1 MIMILSEF
9 YKIIY
14 IDMSYVRIKSI
25 KIKNYRSFW
34 PIEQI
39 INFPNENYNKPI
51 SIIWYNN
58 CWKTNLMNILFY
70 ATQVNYVWKDS
81 FEINDFH
88 NRDINNIPEFC
99 VELDSSSEIKYDGK
113 YASLKWFHKLNI
125 QTDWNEIEWGKLES
139 FESLLPERQNYQS
152 FWAWRYFPIYAINF
166 HNIKEEISTQK
177 TSRWNLKSFLAKHIK
192 KIIDSDSVMIQ
203 RKNEFKDEINNATKN
218 VLCWKW
224 ETVQQSKLQDFI
236 ERIKKNYNQNL
247 RDNAIEIDFS
257 LPEYED
263 IFLQMIF
270 KIWLNGNKDN
280 LVPIDH
286 FWDWYISMFVMAV
299 IQAIAEENTNDKAL
313 FLFEEPES
321 FLHENHQEYFYKAVL
336 CKLAEKWHQVI
347 YTTHSARMVD
357 PFNTKWIIKLEMN
370 NENQTICTYNN
381 SEEVINE
388 EEIHTIDDEIITLK
402 DYNPFIKTIEP
413 NLNKILFSKKVILVE
428 WPNDLLVYKEII
440 KQKVKKMIENN
451 TKIEDKE
458 RYADTYLNYNNIV
471 IIPHHWKAT
480 AIFLI
485 KICKHFKI
493 DYFVINDRDF
503 EENKL
508 SIDEVKNASQVSEIS
523 LYNTIDSNHKW
534 MITTNFNLLKEADEW
549 KIHFNIPK
557 LEIVIWYN
565 KDNKNPIWIY
575 KKITDENFEIEDSL
589 FPPELQ
595 DFIWLTTIHWDEE
608 EWQIDETQPHSE
620 LPF

>member
-1 MIMILSEF
+1 MA
-9 YKIIY
+9 
-14 IDMSYVRIKSI
+14 YVRIKSV

-34 PIEQI
+34 PTEQI
-39 INFPNENYNKPI
+39 INFPNEDYDKPI

-58 CWKTNLMNILFY
+58 CGKSNLMNAILYWIWQKF
-70 ATQVNYVWKDS
+70 VNQQS
-81 FEINDFH
+81 FELNDFH
-88 NRDINNIPEFC
+88 DRKRDNIPYIETDISANVVWKTSYWKDITINWIHNTC
-99 VELDSSSEIKYDGK
+99 ISVEWDAIKD
-113 YASLKWFHKLNI
+113 ASI
-125 QTDWNEIEWGKLES
+125 SPS
-139 FESLLPERQNYQS
+139 F
-152 FWAWRYFPIYAINF
+152 FWADKFYNIYAINF
-166 HNIKEEISTQK
+166 HNIKDEISTQK

-192 KIIDSDSVMIQ
+192 KIIDTDSIMNQ
-203 RKNEFKDEINNATKN
+203 RKNDFKEEINQATEK
-218 VLCWKW
+218 VLHW
-224 ETVQQSKLQDFI
+224 EWESSQKSKLQDFI

-299 IQAIAEENTNDKAL
+299 IQAIAEENTDDKAL

-370 NENQTICTYNN
+370 SENQTICTYNN
-381 SEEVINE
+381 SVEAIDE
-388 EEIHTIDDEIITLK
+388 EEIHTFDDEIITLK

-503 EENKL
+503 KEYEL

-575 KKITDENFEIEDSL
+575 RTITGEYFEIKKSL
-589 FPPELQ
+589 FPLELQ
-595 DFIWLTTIHWDEE
+595 QFVWLNIVESNGEVNSNQTNEE
-608 EWQIDETQPHSE
+608 FS
-620 LPF
+620 F

>member
-1 MIMILSEF
+1 MIMILFKF

-34 PIEQI
+34 PTEQV
-39 INFPNENYNKPI
+39 INFPDENYKKPI

-58 CWKTNLMNILFY
+58 CGKSNLMNAILYWIGQKF
-70 ATQVNYVWKDS
+70 VNQQS
-81 FEINDFH
+81 FELNDFH
-88 NRDINNIPEFC
+88 NRNWDNIPHIETNISASIIWQNDRWYDITINGIHSTDIS
-99 VELDSSSEIKYDGK
+99 VEWDAIQEASIKP
-113 YASLKWFHKLNI
+113 
-125 QTDWNEIEWGKLES
+125 S
-139 FESLLPERQNYQS
+139 F
-152 FWAWRYFPIYAINF
+152 FWADKYYSIYVINF
-166 HNIKEEISTQK
+166 HNIKDEISTQK
-177 TSRWNLKSFLAKHIK
+177 TSRWSLKSFLAKHIK
-192 KIIDSDSVMIQ
+192 KIIDTDSIMNQ
-203 RKNEFKDEINNATKN
+203 RKDNFKKEINDATKK
-218 VLCWKW
+218 VLGWEW
-224 ETVQQSKLQDFI
+224 ETVQKSKLQEFI
-236 ERIKKNYNQNL
+236 DKIKENYNQNL

-270 KIWLNGNKDN
+270 KIWLNGDKTN

-286 FWDWYISMFVMAV
+286 FWDGYISMFVMAV
-299 IQAIAEENTNDKAL
+299 IQAIAEENTEDKAL

-357 PFNTKWIIKLEMN
+357 PFHTQWIIKLEMN
-370 NENQTICTYNN
+370 DNNETICTYNN
-381 SEEVINE
+381 ESTKINTT
-388 EEIHTIDDEIITLK
+388 EISQDEQIINFE
-402 DYNPFIKTIEP
+402 DYNSFIKTIEP

-440 KQKVKKMIENN
+440 KQKVKKMIESN
-451 TKIEDKE
+451 TEIEDKE
-458 RYADTYLNYNNIV
+458 RYADTYLNYNNIA

-485 KICKHFKI
+485 KICKHFWI
-493 DYFVINDRDF
+493 DFFVINDRDF
-503 EENKL
+503 EESEL

-608 EWQIDETQPHSE
+608 EWEIDETQPHSE

>member
-1 MIMILSEF
+1 
-9 YKIIY
+9 
-14 IDMSYVRIKSI
+14 MSYVRIKSI
-25 KIKNYRSFW
+25 KVKNYRSFW
-34 PIEQI
+34 PTEQI
-39 INFPNENYNKPI
+39 INFPNEDYDKPI

-58 CWKTNLMNILFY
+58 CGKSNLMNAILYWIWQKF
-70 ATQVNYVWKDS
+70 VNQQS
-81 FEINDFH
+81 FELNDFH
-88 NRDINNIPEFC
+88 DRKRDNIPYIETDISANVVWKTSYWKDITINWIHNTC
-99 VELDSSSEIKYDGK
+99 ISVEWDAIKD
-113 YASLKWFHKLNI
+113 ASI
-125 QTDWNEIEWGKLES
+125 SPS
-139 FESLLPERQNYQS
+139 F
-152 FWAWRYFPIYAINF
+152 FWADKFYNIYAINF
-166 HNIKEEISTQK
+166 HNIKDEISTQK

-192 KIIDSDSVMIQ
+192 KIIDTDSIMNQ
-203 RKNEFKDEINNATKN
+203 RKNDFKEEINQATEK
-218 VLCWKW
+218 VLHW
-224 ETVQQSKLQDFI
+224 EWESSQKSKLQDFI

-299 IQAIAEENTNDKAL
+299 IQAIAEENTDDKAL

-336 CKLAEKWHQVI
+336 CKLADKWHQVI

-357 PFNTKWIIKLEMN
+357 LFNTKWIIKLEMN

-549 KIHFNIPK
+549 KIHFNVPK
-557 LEIVIWYN
+557 LEAVIWYD
-565 KDNKNPIWIY
+565 KDNKSPIWIY
-575 KKITDENFEIEDSL
+575 KTITDENFEIKESL
-589 FPPELQ
+589 FPLELQ
-595 DFIWLTTIHWDEE
+595 QFIWLDIVESNGENEVINSNQPNEE
-608 EWQIDETQPHSE
+608 F
-620 LPF
+620 PF

>member
-34 PIEQI
+34 PTEQI
-39 INFPNENYNKPI
+39 INFPNENYDKPI

-58 CWKTNLMNILFY
+58 CGKSNLMNAILYWIGQKF
-70 ATQVNYVWKDS
+70 VNQQS
-81 FEINDFH
+81 LELNDFH
-88 NRDINNIPEFC
+88 NRERDNIPYIETNISASTIVQNGKSINWAHSVKISVEWDAIKEAC
-99 VELDSSSEIKYDGK
+99 VSPSFFWMDKY
-113 YASLKWFHKLNI
+113 YN
-125 QTDWNEIEWGKLES
+125 
-139 FESLLPERQNYQS
+139 
-152 FWAWRYFPIYAINF
+152 IYAINF
-166 HNIKEEISTQK
+166 HNIKDEISTQK

-192 KIIDSDSVMIQ
+192 KIIDTDSIMNQ
-203 RKNEFKDEINNATKN
+203 RKNDFKKEINQATEK
-218 VLCWKW
+218 VLHW
-224 ETVQQSKLQDFI
+224 EWENPQKSKLQDFI

-270 KIWLNGNKDN
+270 KIWLNGNKEN

-336 CKLAEKWHQVI
+336 CKLAKKWHQVI

-370 NENQTICTYNN
+370 DENQTICTYNN
-381 SEEVINE
+381 SIEAIDEG
-388 EEIHTIDDEIITLK
+388 EIHTINDEIITLK

-458 RYADTYLNYNNIV
+458 RYADTYLNYNNIA

-485 KICKHFKI
+485 KICKHFWI

-608 EWQIDETQPHSE
+608 EWEIDETQPHSE